1 MPNSMVGYK
10 IKGDFDNEMFEITI
24 RHFDALLEVKKSLDY
39 ETTKFYRFILQ
50 FSDRNDILL
59 PESWNVVL
67 VIEDFNDN
75 KPVINKESLSAS
87 VYRNASEGTKFHT
100 ITGSDADSDLNF
112 YNKLRFYKKPNSEN
126 PVGSRFSVSENGDV
140 TVKSSLLNEMN
151 DEITFQVFVRDMNGS
166 VDGLE
171 SDFANMSVTIL
182 GEKSKA
188 NPKPSEIKTLVINEN
203 TNPGELIEI
212 GTMPNSMVDYKINGD
227 FDNELFGITIK
238 MTIRH
243 FDALLEV
250 KKSLDYETTKFYS
263 FILQFSDRNDI
274 LLPESWN
281 VVLVIED
288 FNDNKPVINKESLSA
303 SVYRNASEGTK
314 FHTITGSDADSDLNF
329 YNKLRFYKKPNSE
342 NPVGP

>member
-10 IKGDFDNEMFEITI
+10 IKGDFDNEMFEISI
-24 RHFDALLEVKKSLDY
+24 RHPYALLEVKKSLDY
-39 ETTKFYRFILQ
+39 ETTKFYSFILQ

-67 VIEDFNDN
+67 VIEDFVNN

-151 DEITFQVFVRDMNGS
+151 DEITFQVFVRDMDGS

-171 SDFANMSVTIL
+171 SDFADMSVTIL
-182 GEKSKA
+182 GEISKA
-188 NPKPSEIKTLVINEN
+188 AKPKNKANRVNMKSFLVEFLVLFVATLH
-203 TNPGELIEI
+203 L
-212 GTMPNSMVDYKINGD
+212 
-227 FDNELFGITIK
+227 
-238 MTIRH
+238 
-243 FDALLEV
+243 
-250 KKSLDYETTKFYS
+250 S
-263 FILQFSDRNDI
+263 F
-274 LLPESWN
+274 
-281 VVLVIED
+281 
-288 FNDNKPVINKESLSA
+288 
-303 SVYRNASEGTK
+303 
-314 FHTITGSDADSDLNF
+314 
-329 YNKLRFYKKPNSE
+329 
-342 NPVGP
+342 

>member
-1 MPNSMVGYK
+1 MPNSMVDYKIKGDFDNELFEITIKRPLALLTVKKSLDYETTKFYSFILEFYDRNDLLLPESWNVLIVETKTIEPKPNQLITLVINENTNPGKLIEIGTMPNSMVGYK
-10 IKGDFDNEMFEITI
+10 INGDFDNELFEISI
-24 RHFDALLEVKKSLDY
+24 RHPYALLEVKKSLDY
-39 ETTKFYRFILQ
+39 ETTKFYSFILQ

-59 PESWNVVL
+59 PESWNVTL

-188 NPKPSEIKTLVINEN
+188 NRENIFSFFLNKT
-203 TNPGELIEI
+203 
-212 GTMPNSMVDYKINGD
+212 
-227 FDNELFGITIK
+227 
-238 MTIRH
+238 
-243 FDALLEV
+243 
-250 KKSLDYETTKFYS
+250 
-263 FILQFSDRNDI
+263 
-274 LLPESWN
+274 
-281 VVLVIED
+281 
-288 FNDNKPVINKESLSA
+288 
-303 SVYRNASEGTK
+303 
-314 FHTITGSDADSDLNF
+314 
-329 YNKLRFYKKPNSE
+329 
-342 NPVGP
+342 